1 MNKTKYIGIRGHRG
15 SGKSTVAYLLG
26 NIIQYI
32 IDNYKSQKG
41 LVVSTVNEV
50 LADTYFNVN
59 YKVLCDCIKTDEQA
73 ALADMN
79 SNNVYL
85 ETFGSTPKMLVELL
99 TDMPHEY
106 FNSDYYKDHVIV
118 NISDFTWKVVDD
130 ATGEATYGYE
140 NLLDEI
146 ERGNI
151 TEIDDEN
158 IYLTLRDFIVYFA
171 TVSMKYLGRSVW
183 VKTVRC
189 NEKKYDQ
196 YEDYYNVGTRYK
208 IFADIKAPSELDYVH
223 NQGGTI
229 ILVERPEFKKKSKG
243 VSTLDH
249 DDRCDYRV
257 VINKDISEDEELKS
271 QLIGIALDL
280 VRAQ

>member
-26 NIIQYI
+26 NIIQWLL
-32 IDNYKSQKG
+32 DNYMTKQG
-41 LVVSTVNEV
+41 LNMKYATELTNDPVFTVSYRVWCE
-50 LADTYFNVN
+50 
-59 YKVLCDCIKTDEQA
+59 CIKTDEQF
-73 ALADMN
+73 ALSDMN

-85 ETFGSTPKMLVELL
+85 ETFGNTPKMLIELL

-118 NISDFTWKVVDD
+118 NISDFTWKVSEDPSHEVTYDY
-130 ATGEATYGYE
+130 EA
-140 NLLDEI
+140 LLDEI

-151 TEIDDEN
+151 TEVDDEN
-158 IYLTLRDFIVYFA
+158 IYLTLRDLIVYFA

-183 VKTVRC
+183 VKTVKC

-196 YEDYYNVGTRYK
+196 YEDYYNIGTRYK
-208 IFADIKAPSELDYVH
+208 IFADIKAPSELDYVR

-229 ILVERPEFKKKSKG
+229 ILVERPEFKKKAKG

-257 VINKDISEDEELKS
+257 TINKDILDDDELKS
-271 QLIGIALDL
+271 QLVGIAIDL
-280 VRAQ
+280 VRE